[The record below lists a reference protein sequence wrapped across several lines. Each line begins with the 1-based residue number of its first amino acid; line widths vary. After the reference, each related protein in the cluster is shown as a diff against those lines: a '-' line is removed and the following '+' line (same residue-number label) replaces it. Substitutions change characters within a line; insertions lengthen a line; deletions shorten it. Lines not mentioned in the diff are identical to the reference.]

1 MDSDV
6 AFLEFLR
13 YTFSILLSRPE
24 EATIRSE
31 HRGEGDIVFHVGLH
45 PDDMGKVIGRNGR
58 TVAALRSL
66 LEAGAI
72 RAGVKATL
80 RVEEKPDE
88 VRSFDESGGSQAPQD
103 RAHAAE

>member
-13 YTFSILLSRPE
+13 YTFSMLLSRPE
-24 EATIRSE
+24 EASIRSE
-31 HRGEGDIVFHVGLH
+31 HRGDGDIVFHVGLH
-45 PDDMGKVIGRNGR
+45 PDDVGKVIGRNGR

-66 LEAGAI
+66 LEAGAM

-80 RVEEKPDE
+80 RVEE
-88 VRSFDESGGSQAPQD
+88 RSAETTGVDATGGEAIEPQD
-103 RAHAAE
+103 

>member
-13 YTFSILLSRPE
+13 YTFSMLLSRPE
-24 EATIRSE
+24 QASIRCE
-31 HRGEGDIVFHVGLH
+31 HRSPGDVVYHVGLH
-45 PDDMGKVIGRNGR
+45 PDDVGKVIGRNGR

-66 LEAGAI
+66 LEAGAS

-80 RVEEKPDE
+80 RVHEAQEETASVDE
-88 VRSFDESGGSQAPQD
+88 AGSDASKGS
-103 RAHAAE
+103 A

>member
-13 YTFSILLSRPE
+13 YTFSILLTHPE
-24 EATIRSE
+24 QATIRNE
-31 HRGEGDIVFHVGLH
+31 HRGEGDIVFHVDLH
-45 PDDMGKVIGRNGR
+45 PDDVGKVIGRNGR

-66 LEAGAI
+66 LEAGAV

-80 RVEEKPDE
+80 RVEEKSNE
-88 VRSFDESGGSQAPQD
+88 VPPLNSTGSES
-103 RAHAAE
+103 AENGTQPAQ